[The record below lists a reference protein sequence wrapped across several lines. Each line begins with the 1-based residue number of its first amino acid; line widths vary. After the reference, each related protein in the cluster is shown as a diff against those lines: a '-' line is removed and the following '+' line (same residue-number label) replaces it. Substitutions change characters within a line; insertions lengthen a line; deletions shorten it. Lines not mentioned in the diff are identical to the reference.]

1 MKREKQQKLAKVA
14 GVLAALVIVSCL
26 AVLLTDYLMTLY
38 RTPKEKSL
46 VESMEESVRTD
57 AQVSVELTAERERL
71 TEKSLARDSTNQTVG
86 LILMVG
92 VAGFLICMN
101 WLKSFE
107 EESPLPFEKL
117 ASARLK
123 PGRGTAAPEASL
135 VALDTGAPEIDLSY
149 VDQIVAEEGRTPDAA
164 IPILRAIQTHYR
176 YLPDEA
182 LKRVC
187 EITDITPAQ
196 IAGTSSFYAQFRQTP
211 VGKHLVRICH
221 GTACHVSGVAQVTEE
236 LRRFLAIPDEEDTDP
251 SQLFTLDEVACVG
264 CCSLAPVMMIDEQ
277 TVGKLTPAS
286 ACQALHDAEFERS
299 S

>member
-1 MKREKQQKLAKVA
+1 MTEKKQQKIARTA
-14 GVLAALVIVSCL
+14 GVLTALVIVSCL
-26 AVLLTDYLMTLY
+26 AILLTDYLMTLY

-57 AQVSVELTAERERL
+57 AQVSLELTAERERL
-71 TEKSLARDSTNQTVG
+71 TEKSLARDSINQTVG

-107 EESPLPFEKL
+107 AESPLPFEKL
-117 ASARLK
+117 ASARLES
-123 PGRGTAAPEASL
+123 GSATAVPEASL
-135 VALDTGAPEIDLSY
+135 VALDTGVPEIDLSY

-164 IPILRAIQTHYR
+164 IPILRAIQNHYR

-236 LRRFLAIPDEEDTDP
+236 LRRFLAIPDEADTDP
-251 SQLFTLDEVACVG
+251 SQLFTLDEVACLG

-277 TVGKLTPAS
+277 TVGKLSPAS
-286 ACQALHDAEFERS
+286 ACQALHDAESERS